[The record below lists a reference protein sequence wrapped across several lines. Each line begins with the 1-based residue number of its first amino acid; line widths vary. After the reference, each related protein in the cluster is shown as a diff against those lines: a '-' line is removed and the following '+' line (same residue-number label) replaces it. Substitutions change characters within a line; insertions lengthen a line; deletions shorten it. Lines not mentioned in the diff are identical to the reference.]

1 MQMMQAIRGS
11 WLPWVRPWV
20 LALALA
26 APALAQHAGHGEAKK
41 AARKQPAG
49 LSLGAAFAPS
59 GELWIAGLDAQS
71 RLFVQ
76 VSPDAGRTWGPR
88 RVLDNQGDAVSADG
102 ENRPK
107 IAFGP
112 HGQPGQVVVS
122 YTKPLAK
129 PYTGDIRMLRS
140 ADGGKTFSA
149 PFTVHEDRQVITH
162 RFESIRFDRNG
173 LLHVLW
179 VDKRDA
185 EAERAKSGGK
195 RAAYDGAAIY
205 GRVSAD
211 GGATWGADAKLAD
224 GSCECCRIAIV
235 ETPQSG
241 LVAMWRHVFPGSIRD
256 HGFAPLSALG
266 KGLPPVRATYDE
278 WVLGACPH
286 HGPGLANAAD
296 GGFHAVWFGLRAGV
310 AAARYGRLAPDGTPR
325 SQARSLPDEAAE
337 HADVVGTGRRVA
349 VVWRAFDGKQTRVR
363 AWLSQDDGGN
373 FVQRDLLASPLD
385 NDHPR
390 LALRGDEAF
399 VIWRTERDIHVHKI
413 DW

>member
-1 MQMMQAIRGS
+1 MQTVSRVIT
-11 WLPWVRPWV
+11 L
-20 LALALA
+20 LALLLA
-26 APALAQHAGHGEAKK
+26 HAVPAWAQHAGHGEMKK
-41 AARKQPAG
+41 GARKPPAG
-49 LSLGAAFAPS
+49 LSLGVAFAPS
-59 GELWIAGLDAQS
+59 GELWIAGLDVQS

-76 VSPDAGRTWGPR
+76 ASPDGGRRWGAR
-88 RVLDNQGDAVSADG
+88 RILDNQGDAVSADG

-112 HGQPGQVVVS
+112 NGWVVVS

-140 ADGGKTFSA
+140 ADGGKTFST

-162 RFESIRFDRNG
+162 RFESIRFDRSG
-173 LLHVLW
+173 QLHVLW

-185 EAERAKSGGK
+185 EAERARSGGK
-195 RAAYDGAAIY
+195 RAADDGAAIY
-205 GRVSAD
+205 GRMSPD

-224 GSCECCRIAIV
+224 GSCECCRIGIV
-235 ETPQSG
+235 ETPQAG

-256 HGFAPLSALG
+256 HAFAPLAALG
-266 KGLPPVRATYDE
+266 KGQAPVRATYDE

-296 GGFHAVWFGLRAGV
+296 GGFHAVWFGLRAGM
-310 AAARYGRLAPDGTPR
+310 AAARYGRLAPDGSPQGPIR
-325 SQARSLPDEAAE
+325 LLPDEQAE
-337 HADVVGTGRRVA
+337 HADVASAGRRVA

-363 AWLSQDDGGN
+363 AWVSQDDGAN
-373 FVQRDLLASPLD
+373 FVQRELFASPLD

-390 LALRGDEAF
+390 LAMRGDEAH
-399 VIWRTERDIHVHKI
+399 VIWRTEREVHVRKI